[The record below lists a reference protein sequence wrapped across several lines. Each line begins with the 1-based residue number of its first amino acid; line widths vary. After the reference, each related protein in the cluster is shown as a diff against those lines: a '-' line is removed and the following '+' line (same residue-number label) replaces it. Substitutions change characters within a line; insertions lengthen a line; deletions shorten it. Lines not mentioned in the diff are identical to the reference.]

1 MNELWIGAQEMKE
14 GSETWNAIIPAIIS
28 QTWYYKYKDTIY
40 LCISN
45 NDCMS
50 MGAFN
55 KWAKEVKV
63 PIFRYNINTDV
74 FQKSKMD
81 LPNSYSTIRSSRLCY
96 FKNRKKSY

>member
-1 MNELWIGAQEMKE
+1 MYELRIGAQEFKE

-28 QTWYYKYKDTIY
+28 QTWYYKYKDAIY

-45 NDCMS
+45 NDFMG

-63 PIFRYNINTDV
+63 PTFGYDVNTDV
-74 FQKSKMD
+74 FQKSNMD
-81 LPNSYSTIRSSRLCY
+81 LRNSYSTIRSSRLCY
-96 FKNRKKSY
+96 FKNSKKY